1 LEWEVGVKRLKLEMI
16 KMLQKPLNLKRKNLL
31 GIFALNLF
39 AFSFVFGFTAK
50 VYGAGSVNPDAGQFE
65 VGLPLYVTVDG
76 LTADTRYT
84 VYTIQDGTATLI
96 LNMTSSSAGKLTFS
110 VTFAESGEGRLE
122 VREITGTTV
131 DCSAN
136 YLIVDSVND
145 MILPVMIFVASILII
160 VGIVFLV
167 IGKITNRY

>member
-1 LEWEVGVKRLKLEMI
+1 MMKTQSFNK
-16 KMLQKPLNLKRKNLL
+16 KKLL
-31 GIFALNLF
+31 GIFVLSLF
-39 AFSFVFGFTAK
+39 GIGFTLGFGAK
-50 VYGAGSVNPDAGQFE
+50 VHGAGSISPDSGQFE
-65 VGLPLYVTVDG
+65 IGLPIYLSIDS

-84 VYTIQDGTATLI
+84 VYTVQDGTATLI
-96 LNMTSSSAGKLTFS
+96 LNITSSSAGKLTFS
-110 VTFAESGEGRLE
+110 VTFSESGEGRVE

-136 YLIVDSVND
+136 YLITDTVND

-167 IGKITNRY
+167 IGKITRKT